1 MNMFKDLKGIM
12 SKELK
17 ERMRMM
23 VHQIGN
29 LNKEIKIMKKN
40 QIEILVL

>member
-1 MNMFKDLKGIM
+1 MFKDLKGIM

-17 ERMRMM
+17 ECMRMM

-40 QIEILVL
+40 QIEILEL